1 MKSFSFFPKSVY
13 SKVTLWRKRPKA
25 ATTSKQGREALQGLH
40 RRRVNKSRVWF
51 RKNCW
56 AFFFAACF
64 QSSSGRRRQD
74 ERKAHSGGKRIRRRK
89 ERGLTR
95 AKWWALLIEGR
106 CVCDFVL
113 VWFLTHPL
121 RLSLA
126 PCSAGCHRAGL
137 AKQTTPRRLRSPADV
152 WLMSDSSN
160 RSPHFLYVCTVYF
173 SFSLYFWN
181 GPHEYLS
188 LEGKKAYERPRS
200 EPHYY
205 AFKRFVFLCT
215 NNWFA
220 VLFSSVAWY
229 TDGILTMYFFIQSN
243 SKYTIYTHFQKC
255 YALC

>member
-1 MKSFSFFPKSVY
+1 MKSIIFFPKSVY
-13 SKVTLWRKRPKA
+13 SKVTLWLCDAKDLRRLQHQNKA
-25 ATTSKQGREALQGLH
+25 EKHFKDSIEGEWTKAGFGSERIAEL
-40 RRRVNKSRVWF
+40 
-51 RKNCW
+51 
-56 AFFFAACF
+56 FFFAACF

-74 ERKAHSGGKRIRRRK
+74 ERKAHSGGKKIRRRK

-137 AKQTTPRRLRSPADV
+137 AKQTTPRRLRFPADV
-152 WLMSDSSN
+152 WLMADSSN
-160 RSPHFLYVCTVYF
+160 RSPHFLYVCTVYL

-188 LEGKKAYERPRS
+188 YVNWRGKKPT
-200 EPHYY
+200 
-205 AFKRFVFLCT
+205 K
-215 NNWFA
+215 
-220 VLFSSVAWY
+220 
-229 TDGILTMYFFIQSN
+229 DQDQSLIIMRLN
-243 SKYTIYTHFQKC
+243 V
-255 YALC
+255 